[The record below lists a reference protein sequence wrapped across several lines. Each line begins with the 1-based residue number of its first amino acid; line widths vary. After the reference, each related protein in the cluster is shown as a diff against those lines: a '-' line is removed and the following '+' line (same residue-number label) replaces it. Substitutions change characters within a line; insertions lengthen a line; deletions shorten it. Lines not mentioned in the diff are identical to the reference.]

1 MADETVSI
9 QLLIDTSKSATNMAE
24 LEESIEA
31 MREELRKTEIGSQEF
46 DKLARSIQQAENK
59 VKDIELTYESAD
71 LEGRFGRLGDVIGG
85 VARGAA
91 AVEGALFL
99 MGEQGEEAEEVMAKL
114 MSAMAIAD
122 SIEGFAKLGSALQ
135 KFTSITAITEKAQL
149 ALGVA
154 IRASNRK
161 EFIGSIRD
169 MGKSLLGMSK
179 STNLAAIAKT
189 ALAGAI
195 KAVRIAF
202 TVLLGPIGWVI
213 AGVTALGAVVYQ
225 FREQI
230 EAAIR
235 AIPGLSDALEWLGII
250 SSEEDRIEQ
259 QRKKAHAANVKRIT
273 EEINNIKK
281 VEKQVAKLKKEVG
294 DRYDFEIKKAQ
305 AAGKNVADLEME
317 KLHALLAATKEQV
330 RLIEQRY
337 AKELQ
342 LANEIT
348 DYLNVS
354 EALKTEI
361 VKRRTGDTKK
371 QLQEAKDEEIKLSQ
385 EIEVAVIADNK
396 SKADAYRE
404 YAQTRKDIARQIR
417 DLEISLIK
425 DERERSVAEINEKY
439 DRMLEDL
446 ANLKVTEDEKLRLIQ
461 LYNLKRLQE
470 LEQYKVNEDVIL
482 TEAEKRQAQSL
493 HSSQELQNRYSQT
506 ILDNA
511 KNRYETQVAFM
522 EAEKEAQQNLNDA
535 KIEMA
540 QGLIGTLSGLAG
552 ENKKLANAL
561 FIIDKALAIG
571 NIVVQTQR
579 EIAGYYANPAWSLMP
594 DGGVTIKTT
603 YATAAKIR
611 AATSIASIVGS
622 SIGKFMSGGGG
633 GAAASSGGGGGV
645 GLRGPN
651 SPGQANMLPATGE
664 TVLRG
669 NQMDTKVVVVESDI
683 TNVQSRVNVIE
694 NQAKVR

>member
-99 MGEQGEEAEEVMAKL
+99 MGEEGEEAEEVMAKL

-135 KFTSITAITEKAQL
+135 KFTSITAIAEKAQL

-189 ALAGAI
+189 ALAAAI

-213 AGVTALGAVVYQ
+213 AGVTALGAVVYK

-230 EAAIR
+230 ESVVR
-235 AIPGLSDALEWLGII
+235 AIPGLSDALEWLGLI
-250 SSEEDRIEQ
+250 SSEQELAAQKAVDAAKKEIDAINEKVKAIEEARDQELEAIDDTIREIDRELKVRSAAGEDVSKLERQRIEEILKRVRVEKEAMEQ
-259 QRKKAHAANVKRIT
+259 IVALRKQEIAQLEALDSNFYKKGAEALKKKNDEREKELKEYNQKEKDAQADLTAFEAKQQKERNDAWRKQQEEKRKQQEAEEKEAERKRLEQQKKDEQELARLKKQNADFLSETTKAVKQQADNYKNIQTNTNELYDWLYSKSSEGLKKKAEDEAAAQQQQIEIIKSGFQAIIELTDAFAGDSEAAQRKAF
-273 EEINNIKK
+273 NIKK
-281 VEKQVAKLKKEVG
+281 AASIALATIET
-294 DRYDFEIKKAQ
+294 IQ
-305 AAGKNVADLEME
+305 AAQSAYASQMAIPTPDAPIRAAIAAGIAVA
-317 KLHALLAATKEQV
+317 
-330 RLIEQRY
+330 
-337 AKELQ
+337 
-342 LANEIT
+342 
-348 DYLNVS
+348 
-354 EALKTEI
+354 
-361 VKRRTGDTKK
+361 
-371 QLQEAKDEEIKLSQ
+371 
-385 EIEVAVIADNK
+385 
-396 SKADAYRE
+396 
-404 YAQTRKDIARQIR
+404 
-417 DLEISLIK
+417 
-425 DERERSVAEINEKY
+425 
-439 DRMLEDL
+439 
-446 ANLKVTEDEKLRLIQ
+446 
-461 LYNLKRLQE
+461 
-470 LEQYKVNEDVIL
+470 
-482 TEAEKRQAQSL
+482 
-493 HSSQELQNRYSQT
+493 
-506 ILDNA
+506 
-511 KNRYETQVAFM
+511 
-522 EAEKEAQQNLNDA
+522 
-535 KIEMA
+535 
-540 QGLIGTLSGLAG
+540 SGLARV
-552 ENKKLANAL
+552 A
-561 FIIDKALAIG
+561 AI
-571 NIVVQTQR
+571 
-579 EIAGYYANPAWSLMP
+579 A
-594 DGGVTIKTT
+594 KTKFEST
-603 YATAAKIR
+603 GTTAT
-611 AATSIASIVGS
+611 
-622 SIGKFMSGGGG
+622 GGGG
-633 GAAASSGGGGGV
+633 GGR
-645 GLRGPN
+645 GLQGPN
-651 SPGQANMLPATGE
+651 SPGQANMLPVTGE